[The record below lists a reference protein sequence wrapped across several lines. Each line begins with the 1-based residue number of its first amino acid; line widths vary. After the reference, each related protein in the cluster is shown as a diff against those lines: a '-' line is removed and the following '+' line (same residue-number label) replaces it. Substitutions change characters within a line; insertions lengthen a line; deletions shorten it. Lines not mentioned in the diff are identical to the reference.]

1 MTPDLT
7 LVNALTQLLAKPD
20 PPELRRG
27 STLRLEGSPDRF
39 KLVPLLAAAFHQ
51 QRLLDESIAEV
62 DDADEPAPVASR
74 WGRTRSIR
82 FDAVR
87 LDSV

>member
-7 LVNALTQLLAKPD
+7 RINAFTRLLAEPD

-27 STLRLEGSPDRF
+27 STLRLEGSPERF

-51 QRLLDESIAEV
+51 QRLLDETSNWVNVE
-62 DDADEPAPVASR
+62 DEPAPVASR
-74 WGRTRSIR
+74 WGRTRAIR
-82 FDAVR
+82 FD
-87 LDSV
+87 SV

>member
-7 LVNALTQLLAKPD
+7 RINAFTRLLAKPD

-27 STLRLEGSPDRF
+27 STLRLEGSPERF
-39 KLVPLLAAAFHQ
+39 KLVPLLAAAFQQ
-51 QRLLDESIAEV
+51 QRLLEESTAAV
-62 DDADEPAPVASR
+62 NAGDEPAAVTSR

-82 FDAVR
+82 FEPA
-87 LDSV
+87 

>member
-7 LVNALTQLLAKPD
+7 RVNAFTRLLAKPD

-27 STLRLEGSPDRF
+27 SSLRLEGSPERF
-39 KLVPLLAAAFHQ
+39 KMVPLLAAAFRQ
-51 QRLLDESIAEV
+51 QRLLEESTAAV
-62 DDADEPAPVASR
+62 NAGDEPAPVASR

-82 FDAVR
+82 FEPA
-87 LDSV
+87 

>member
-7 LVNALTQLLAKPD
+7 RINAFTRLLAKPD

-27 STLRLEGSPDRF
+27 SSLRLEGSPERF
-39 KLVPLLAAAFHQ
+39 KMVPLLAAAFHQ
-51 QRLLDESIAEV
+51 QRLLEESTAAV
-62 DDADEPAPVASR
+62 NAGDEPAPVASR

-82 FDAVR
+82 FEPA
-87 LDSV
+87 